1 MTGTR
6 HIKTAVFCG
15 SFDPIHIGHAMVANH
30 VAQSGH
36 VDELWLVPSRVNP
49 LKTDHP
55 PVADIHR
62 ASMCRLVAAKCHN
75 TSVSEV
81 EMKLPLPSYTYR
93 TLRYLGEMYPEREFI
108 LLIGSD
114 NWLLFDRW
122 RDYRKIMDEF
132 RILIYPRP
140 GYIVDE
146 EDLPERV
153 SLLSDAPQALISSTF
168 IRDALGKGRNLNF
181 FLLCEVLEYIRKFSL
196 YG

>member
-1 MTGTR
+1 
-6 HIKTAVFCG
+6 
-15 SFDPIHIGHAMVANH
+15 
-30 VAQSGH
+30 
-36 VDELWLVPSRVNP
+36 
-49 LKTDHP
+49 
-55 PVADIHR
+55 
-62 ASMCRLVAAKCHN
+62 
-75 TSVSEV
+75 
-81 EMKLPLPSYTYR
+81 
-93 TLRYLGEMYPEREFI
+93 MYPEREFI

-181 FLLCEVLEYIRKFSL
+181 FLPCEVLEYIRKFSL